1 MENMHLEIDVK
12 NFANH
17 VIIFVFF
24 PEPLTPVV
32 PSLTTGKVAESRA
45 EIELWPAEQRN
56 GPIR

>member
-1 MENMHLEIDVK
+1 MENMHIEIDVK

-17 VIIFVFF
+17 IIFVFF
-24 PEPLTPVV
+24 PEPLAPVV
-32 PSLTTGKVAESRA
+32 LSLTTRKDAESQT